1 MIMARQTWA
10 SCANIGASSSVLHRS
25 CSVSAFLMVALNI
38 SVNAVRGTL
47 PAGRCLILMPAACAL
62 QEFVEVR
69 RSALQHYM
77 EQLAAHP
84 VISRSEV
91 RACTT

>member
-1 MIMARQTWA
+1 M
-10 SCANIGASSSVLHRS
+10 
-25 CSVSAFLMVALNI
+25 
-38 SVNAVRGTL
+38 
-47 PAGRCLILMPAACAL
+47 
-62 QEFVEVR
+62 R

-91 RACTT
+91 HACTGPKLPGQGRVSVAGVQISKG

>member
-1 MIMARQTWA
+1 MWSQAPLHVCAR
-10 SCANIGASSSVLHRS
+10 
-25 CSVSAFLMVALNI
+25 
-38 SVNAVRGTL
+38 
-47 PAGRCLILMPAACAL
+47 

-84 VISRSEV
+84 VIARSQV
-91 RACTT
+91 LPCMRPGTVALVG

>member
-1 MIMARQTWA
+1 MHA
-10 SCANIGASSSVLHRS
+10 
-25 CSVSAFLMVALNI
+25 
-38 SVNAVRGTL
+38 
-47 PAGRCLILMPAACAL
+47 

-84 VISRSEV
+84 VIARSEV
-91 RACTT
+91 RAALHAPGQCRGVY